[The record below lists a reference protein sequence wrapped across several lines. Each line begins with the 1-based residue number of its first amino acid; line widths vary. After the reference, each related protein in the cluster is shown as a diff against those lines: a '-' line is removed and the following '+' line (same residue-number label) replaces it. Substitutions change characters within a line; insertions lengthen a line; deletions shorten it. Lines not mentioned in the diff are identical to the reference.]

1 MYINGLFLLLFWC
14 LGWSELGFVN
24 GLYLVAVLLLALLV
38 SYTRR
43 KAAFSL
49 TAWRKSRGLAPE
61 LDSVQWPLAIVG
73 YSTYG
78 VTKKYA
84 PYFSV
89 NVSFCVDT

>member
-1 MYINGLFLLLFWC
+1 MHLTHGR
-14 LGWSELGFVN
+14 LGI
-24 GLYLVAVLLLALLV
+24 
-38 SYTRR
+38 
-43 KAAFSL
+43 
-49 TAWRKSRGLAPE
+49 LAPE